1 LPSYT
6 ETLDAVCRRVAPHA
20 YDPSEP
26 AAVRKDLGP
35 LVAARIRSCG
45 AAAEKQFRDAIGL
58 FGSRAAALATVLRPV
73 PFARLSL
80 PQQDRMLA
88 RWATSRLPLQRT
100 VHQAMRAAILATYYA
115 EPDAARAIG
124 YGGPLHGREP
134 ELAWEGPAE
143 GATRDDEPIARSAK
157 AERLPLLTPAP
168 RARLGVTCGHQ
179 IAGSLRLSCDV
190 VVIGSGAG
198 GGVAAARLAEAGHDV
213 LVLEEG
219 GYYAPD
225 DFDELE
231 GAMGDK
237 LLADRGLRATTDLS
251 ISILQGRA
259 VGGGTTVNWM
269 IMLRAPDFVL
279 DEWADDFGT
288 DGMRP
293 RELAPIYDRIED
305 EVHARLVPDDAHS
318 ANNRLLLDGARA
330 LGWRARAGKI
340 NAKGCVRSGF
350 CTYGCRYDAKQG
362 TLATF
367 LPRAMRAGA
376 RLYSDVRAERIEI
389 LEKGGDFPKKRV
401 RASVL
406 DRATGQVRGE
416 LSIEAKAVV
425 CAAGA
430 IGTPALLQRSGM
442 GGGGVGKYLRLHP
455 TTATLGVYERDVCTY
470 SGIPLTALCDEH
482 LNPDGRGYGFW
493 IECPPL
499 HPALAAVVLGG
510 VGGEHRRRM
519 MALRQTGA
527 FIALVRDGADR
538 AMSNGSVTARKDG
551 LVAIDYRL
559 GPADGKN
566 LARAIEASAR
576 LHLAAGAREVR
587 TLHAPQVV
595 VRSEADLRAIG
606 RAPMGPNQLA
616 VFSAHVNGT
625 CRLGRDPR
633 TAGASPD
640 GERFGARGVYVCD
653 GSLLPTGL
661 GVNPQS
667 TIMVLST
674 VIAKR
679 LAARL

>member
-1 LPSYT
+1 MPSYT

-20 YDPSEP
+20 YDGVSIQ
-26 AAVRKDLGP
+26 KDLAR
-35 LVAARIRSCG
+35 LVAARI
-45 AAAEKQFRDAIGL
+45 AASGDAADKQFRQAIAL
-58 FGSRAAALATVLRPV
+58 FGNRAAALATVLRPV
-73 PFARLSL
+73 PFARLPAGL
-80 PQQDRMLA
+80 QDRMLA
-88 RWATSRLPLQRT
+88 RWATSRVGLQRT

-115 EPDAARAIG
+115 EPDAARELG
-124 YGGPLHGREP
+124 YGGPLHDREP
-134 ELAWEGPAE
+134 ELPWEGPAVGVTIDE
-143 GATRDDEPIARSAK
+143 EPIARSAP
-157 AERLPLLTPAP
+157 AERRRLLSPEP
-168 RARLGVTCGHQ
+168 RARLTVTQGHQ
-179 IAGSLRLSCDV
+179 VAGALRLSCDV

-198 GGVAAARLAEAGHDV
+198 GGVAAARLAEAGRDV

-237 LLADRGLRATTDLS
+237 LLADGGLRATSDLS

-259 VGGGTTVNWM
+259 VGGGTTINWM

-293 RELAPIYDRIED
+293 RDLAPAYDLVEE
-305 EVHARLVPDDAHS
+305 EVHARLVPEDAHS
-318 ANNRLLLDGARA
+318 LNNRLLLEGARA

-362 TLATF
+362 TLSTY
-367 LPRAMRAGA
+367 LPRALRAGA
-376 RLYSDVRAERIEI
+376 RLYSDVRADRIEI
-389 LEKGGDFPKKRV
+389 LERGGAFPKKRV
-401 RASVL
+401 HASVL
-406 DRATGQVRGE
+406 ERGSGRVRAE
-416 LSIEAKAVV
+416 LSIDAKAVV

-442 GGGGVGKYLRLHP
+442 GGGGVGRYLRLHP

-470 SGIPLTALCDEH
+470 AGMPLTALCDEH
-482 LNPDGRGYGFW
+482 LRLDEHGYGFW

-499 HPALAAVVLGG
+499 HPALASVVFGG
-510 VGGEHRRRM
+510 IGAENRRAM
-519 MALRQTGA
+519 KALRTTGA
-527 FIALVRDGADR
+527 FIALIRDGADR
-538 AMSNGSVTARKDG
+538 AMSNGSVVVDRSGATKIA
-551 LVAIDYRL
+551 YRL
-559 GPADGKN
+559 GPTDGRH

-587 TLHAPQVV
+587 TLHTPQIV
-595 VRSEADLRAIG
+595 VRSEADLRAIA
-606 RAPMGPNQLA
+606 RAPIGPNQLA

-625 CRLGRDPR
+625 CRIGRDPK
-633 TAGASPD
+633 TAGVSPD
-640 GERFGARGVYVCD
+640 GERFGAHGVYVCD

-661 GVNPQS
+661 GVNPQA
-667 TIMVLST
+667 TIMAIST

-679 LAARL
+679 LASRL